1 MSIDYLFFIIAK
13 KEKEGIRKVD
23 FFGRAVVQL
32 FCSSCVTHL
41 YKITLLSFY
50 SLLPFLCK
58 KINALR
64 DLQSR
69 STILLLL
76 AMCNNYVAKGNRIK
90 LRDYKSRRAT
100 S

>member
-1 MSIDYLFFIIAK
+1 M
-13 KEKEGIRKVD
+13 
-23 FFGRAVVQL
+23 
-32 FCSSCVTHL
+32 
-41 YKITLLSFY
+41 Y
-50 SLLPFLCK
+50 SKPFAP
-58 KINALR
+58 NALR